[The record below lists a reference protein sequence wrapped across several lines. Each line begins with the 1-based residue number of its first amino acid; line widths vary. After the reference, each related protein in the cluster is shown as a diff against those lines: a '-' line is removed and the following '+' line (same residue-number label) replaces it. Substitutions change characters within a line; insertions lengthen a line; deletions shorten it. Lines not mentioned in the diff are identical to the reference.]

1 MSSKFVFGGERVND
15 SPRVTFLI
23 DGEDYFFAVREA
35 IKLAERSVLILG
47 WDIDSRMR
55 LLRADKYESSEET
68 QKEKTEKRGAE
79 KGKEKGSEKNEEGE
93 EDKHRWKNGWKKTE
107 NVELAGDGLPIQLY
121 PFLREIARIKPN
133 LEVHV
138 LIWDFSMIYA
148 MEREWL
154 PLFKLDW
161 RRDKRLHFHMDDA
174 HPLGASQHQKVVVV
188 DDSIAF
194 SGGMDL
200 TKRRWD
206 SSKHIAWDKR
216 RTDPDGEPYGP
227 FHDTQMMVSG
237 EPARALGDLARWR
250 WKRATGKV
258 ILPKSEVKSDLW
270 PKKVRV
276 DLKNVKVRI
285 SLTQP
290 AYKDDQELREVESL
304 FVDSILSAKKFI
316 YIENQYLSS
325 KKIGDALKK
334 RIPQE
339 EAPEILVIMPRKASG
354 WIEQTTMD
362 VVRARLLRELFK
374 VDKNKK
380 LSIYYPVTSK
390 MQPEGIEDETHKEAD
405 EKNEGEIESQE
416 VYIHSKLMIIDDHF
430 VRIGSANMSNRSMGL
445 DSECD
450 LSVELLLGDDSISR
464 QNTEDSSRNAVQ
476 ALRDKLLCEHLKIS
490 REVLAERINSLG
502 SVGRAVKSLAPS
514 GGLRELDWEVPA
526 ELERQVPETAI
537 IDPEQPIKPEKL
549 IDLFVPPETQK
560 TTHKRAWQFVLL
572 LLALAGL
579 SIAWRWSPLREIAN
593 VNELTRWLK
602 TFASIPGSEVLVLLI
617 FSVGAV
623 LGIPVTV
630 LIGATAVAYHPLLA
644 FGLSFVGTIT
654 AATAAFAL
662 GSFLGRSTIRRLS
675 GSYLNKLSRKLAN
688 KGILT
693 VAVFRVVPVAPF
705 SIFNVVAGASH
716 VRFADYFWGTVL
728 GMTPGLLAM
737 SFFIGSLLEAIREPT
752 PFRIGIVVG
761 VFLIIFLAVFL
772 FSHYINE
779 KKQSAKRQHK
789 ERE

>member
-1 MSSKFVFGGERVND
+1 MSSNFVYDGERVND

-23 DGEDYFFAVREA
+23 DGEDYFYAVREA

-55 LLRADKYESSEET
+55 LLRGEEHKSSRET
-68 QKEKTEKRGAE
+68 QRK
-79 KGKEKGSEKNEEGE
+79 KGKEKKKKRKEERKRE
-93 EDKHRWKNGWKKTE
+93 HKNGWKNIE
-107 NVELAGDGLPIQLY
+107 NIEVADDGLPIQLY

-161 RRDKRLHFHMDDA
+161 RKDKRLHFHMDDA
-174 HPLGASQHQKVVVV
+174 HPMGASQHQKVVVV

-194 SGGMDL
+194 AGGMDL

-237 EPARALGDLARWR
+237 ETARALGDLARWR

-258 ILPKSEVKSDLW
+258 ILPKSEVRNDLW
-270 PKKVRV
+270 PETVRV
-276 DLKNVKVRI
+276 DLENVKVRI
-285 SLTQP
+285 SLTLP

-304 FVDSILSAKKFI
+304 FVDSILSAKKYI

-334 RIPQE
+334 RITE
-339 EAPEILVIMPRKASG
+339 EDAPEILVIMPRKASG

-362 VVRARLLRELFK
+362 VVRARLLRELFD

-380 LSIYYPVTSK
+380 LSVYYPVTSETE
-390 MQPEGIEDETHKEAD
+390 PEKIEEETHKEAD
-405 EKNEGEIESQE
+405 EKSDKENDKENEGEIESQE
-416 VYIHSKLMIIDDHF
+416 VYVHSKLMIIDDHF

-450 LSVELLLGDDSISR
+450 LSVELLLGDDSISK
-464 QNTEDSSRNAVQ
+464 QNIEDSSRNAVP

-490 REVLAERINSLG
+490 RDVLSEKIDSLG
-502 SVGRAVKSLAPS
+502 SVGKAVKSLAPS
-514 GGLRELDWEVPA
+514 GNLRELDWEVSA

-549 IDLFVPPETQK
+549 IELFVPPETEK
-560 TTHKRAWQFVLL
+560 ITHKRAWQFLLL

-593 VNELTRWLK
+593 VDELTKWLK
-602 TFASIPGSEVLVLLI
+602 TFASLPGSEALVLLF

-623 LGIPVTV
+623 IGIPVTV
-630 LIGATAVAYHPLLA
+630 LIGATAVAYHPLPA
-644 FGLSFVGTIT
+644 FGLSFVATIT

-662 GSFLGRSTIRRLS
+662 GSFLGRATIRRLS
-675 GSYLNKLSRKLAN
+675 GSHLNKLSRKLAN
-688 KGILT
+688 RGILT
-693 VAVFRVVPVAPF
+693 VATFRVIPVAPF

-716 VRFADYFWGTVL
+716 VRFSDYFWGTVL

-737 SFFIGSLLEAIREPT
+737 SFFIGSLLDAIREPT
-752 PFRIGIVVG
+752 PLRIGIVLG
-761 VFLIIFLAVFL
+761 VFLVIFLAVFL
-772 FSHYINE
+772 FSRYISE

-789 ERE
+789 ARE